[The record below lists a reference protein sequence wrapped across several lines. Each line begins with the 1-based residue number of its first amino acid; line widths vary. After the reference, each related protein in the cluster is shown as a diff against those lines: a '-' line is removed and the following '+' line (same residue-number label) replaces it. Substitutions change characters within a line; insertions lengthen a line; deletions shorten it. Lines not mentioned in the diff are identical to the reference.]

1 MKLII
6 DADSCP
12 VREIAIK
19 IAKENRIKVL
29 IISSISQNLDG
40 EEGISIRFVDSLP
53 QEADIAIINSSE
65 KEDIIVTYDLGLAS
79 IVLGKGAKVISPD
92 GKIFT
97 ERNIEHLLESR
108 DIKRRLRERGIKIK
122 GPKKRKRIQD
132 VIFEKNLKR
141 LLEKTISF

>member
-65 KEDIIVTYDLGLAS
+65 KEDIIVTYDQGLAS
-79 IVLGKGAKVISPD
+79 IVLRKGAKVISPD

-108 DIKRRLRERGIKIK
+108 DIKRRLRERGMKIK

>member
-79 IVLGKGAKVISPD
+79 IVLRKGAKVISPD
-92 GKIFT
+92 
-97 ERNIEHLLESR
+97 
-108 DIKRRLRERGIKIK
+108 
-122 GPKKRKRIQD
+122 
-132 VIFEKNLKR
+132 
-141 LLEKTISF
+141 

>member
-79 IVLGKGAKVISPD
+79 IVLRKGAKVISPD

-108 DIKRRLRERGIKIK
+108 NIKRRLREKGMKIK